1 MSEGH
6 HRFREVQMT
15 TKTKSHLM
23 EENATLRARLA
34 ELEDRVAKRPSAN
47 GGGLSESEIAERKR
61 IQEALAASEIRYRRL
76 FEMAKDGILILDA
89 DTGRITD
96 ANPFLQELLGYSHAE
111 LLGKR
116 LWEIGPFRDIAAS
129 QSAFRKLQSKK
140 YIRYDNLPLETK
152 GRQHRHVEFIS
163 NVYNVNG
170 TKVIQCNI
178 RDITLRRNAEV
189 ALALANKKLE
199 ALLNALPLGVAFSDA
214 PVCQRIIGNP
224 TFLSQFEANSEDNLS
239 ASAPESNALGRK
251 VRHFREGKVVSPSE
265 LPMQRA
271 LAERRTIGP
280 KEFEIELPSGRRWI
294 AEVSATPI
302 RNQQRK
308 VVGVVAVTSD
318 ITQRKRLQDV
328 LKVSEVRYRRVFE
341 TAKDGILILDA
352 VTGQITDANPH
363 LQDLLGYSRAEL
375 LGKRLWEIGP
385 FRDIAASQS
394 AFRKLQRRE
403 YIRYDNLPLETKARQ
418 RRYVEFVSNVYQ
430 ENGTKVIQ
438 CNIRDI
444 TPRHQVE
451 MALANATRELE
462 NRVNER
468 TAELLT
474 ANKLLKK
481 MLDEGK
487 RAEERISKSRERLRN
502 LSGRL
507 QSLLEEERTRIS
519 REIHDEL
526 GQALTAM
533 KMDLSLIRRRLVS
546 DGFSDHSA
554 KVHEIELAVT
564 RIIRTV
570 RKIATDLRPGILD
583 ELGVVAAIKWMG
595 KNFQNRTG
603 ISCKVAVQG
612 ADKISDNTLATA
624 IFRDVQEALTNVMR
638 HAAASQVNII
648 LEKKNDSLVVEVRDN
663 GIGIKEERIFDAK
676 SLGLTGIRERV
687 LLLGGEAVISG
698 KPGEGTVVRVTLPFE
713 ERAISNA

>member
-1 MSEGH
+1 MP
-6 HRFREVQMT
+6 
-15 TKTKSHLM
+15 TKKKSHL
-23 EENATLRARLA
+23 NVGSTTLRARMSKLKDKVA
-34 ELEDRVAKRPSAN
+34 DRSSGK
-47 GGGLSESEIAERKR
+47 GGELSELDIAERKR
-61 IQEALAASEIRYRRL
+61 ILEALTTSEIRYRRL
-76 FEMAKDGILILDA
+76 FEMAKDGILILEA

-116 LWEIGPFRDIAAS
+116 LWEIGPFTDIAAS

-178 RDITLRRNAEV
+178 RDITLRRHAEV

-199 ALLNALPLGVAFSDA
+199 GLLNALPLGVAFSDA
-214 PVCQRIIGNP
+214 PACQRIIGNP

-239 ASAPESNALGRK
+239 ASAPERNALGHK
-251 VRHFREGKVVSPSE
+251 VRHFREGKVVSASE

-271 LAERRTIGP
+271 SAERRTIGP
-280 KEFEIELPSGRRWI
+280 QEFEIELPSGRRWI

-308 VVGVVAVTSD
+308 VVGIVAVSSD
-318 ITQRKRLQDV
+318 ITQRKRLQDA

-385 FRDIAASQS
+385 FRDIKASRG
-394 AFRKLQRRE
+394 AFRRLQRRE
-403 YIRYDNLPLETKARQ
+403 YIRYDNLPLETKGRQ

-444 TPRHQVE
+444 TPRHLVE
-451 MALANATRELE
+451 MALAKASKELE
-462 NRVNER
+462 KHVDER

-474 ANKLLKK
+474 ANRLMKK

-487 RAEERISKSRERLRN
+487 RSEEKLSNSRERLRA

-526 GQALTAM
+526 GQSLTAL
-533 KMDLSLIRRRLVS
+533 KLELSLIRRRLVS

-554 KVHEIELAVT
+554 KVHEIEQGAS

-583 ELGVVAAIKWMG
+583 ELGVVAAIKWVA
-595 KNFQNRTG
+595 KDFQSRTG
-603 ISCKVAVQG
+603 ISCKVSIKGV
-612 ADKISDNTLATA
+612 DKVDTVCATA
-624 IFRDVQEALTNVMR
+624 IFRIVQEALTNVMR
-638 HAAASQVNII
+638 HAAASQVIVN
-648 LEKKNDSLVVEVRDN
+648 LEKKDDLLIVEVRDN
-663 GIGIKEERIFDAK
+663 GIGIKGERIFDSK

-687 LLLGGEAVISG
+687 LLLGGKAIISG
-698 KPGEGTVVRVTLPFE
+698 KPGEGTVVSVTLPFKE
-713 ERAISNA
+713 GANSKT